1 MEWRAPS
8 RNKKVQNKNSF
19 SLFVSFCVSSARQ
32 GNNDASGRVRS
43 QACLCELT
51 RPRGWTNGSPN
62 PQVRAALRCWPLT
75 TLTIVCIAACEMTP
89 GEEPLLCSCGKHSA
103 CLQPPG
109 SATRKWQV
117 FRVEKS
123 GNKPRVVTSR
133 ARKEDAVVVV
143 RDLCAGVYAKQNK
156 PRAGVDAESRPVRK
170 RQRQGQVDA
179 TTAPPVRATKP
190 AGPGRGHKGPMWN
203 DPVHEAERVLKKN
216 RPSHDEMRYALE
228 RTTEECKRLRN
239 LCEQVCRELPAHE
252 LSVSGL
258 FVCVAIDCCLHF
270 DR

>member
-1 MEWRAPS
+1 MKMRPLPWVGIASTYSQQKGTKQTIILSNSCQIRALS
-8 RNKKVQNKNSF
+8 
-19 SLFVSFCVSSARQ
+19 Q
-32 GNNDASGRVRS
+32 GSPIDSSGRVRG

-89 GEEPLLCSCGKHSA
+89 GEEPLLCSCGKQSA

-203 DPVHEAERVLKKN
+203 DPVHEAERSEK
-216 RPSHDEMRYALE
+216 
-228 RTTEECKRLRN
+228 
-239 LCEQVCRELPAHE
+239 EQTFA
-252 LSVSGL
+252 
-258 FVCVAIDCCLHF
+258 
-270 DR
+270 

>member
-1 MEWRAPS
+1 M
-8 RNKKVQNKNSF
+8 
-19 SLFVSFCVSSARQ
+19 
-32 GNNDASGRVRS
+32 
-43 QACLCELT
+43 CELT
-51 RPRGWTNGSPN
+51 RPRGWTKGSPN

-123 GNKPRVVTSR
+123 GNKPRVVTLR

-143 RDLCAGVYAKQNK
+143 RDLCAGVYAKQNR
-156 PRAGVDAESRPVRK
+156 PRAGVDAESRPRRK